1 MTKENQIIKQK
12 NVNQHTSILRK
23 DGIIQDLEAQI
34 ISLRQSS
41 YDQESVLKQ
50 GYNSLKQDLVQ
61 IQEMMKVQE
70 VEKLSLKNELVK
82 LEGL

>member
-1 MTKENQIIKQK
+1 
-12 NVNQHTSILRK
+12 
-23 DGIIQDLEAQI
+23 
-34 ISLRQSS
+34 
-41 YDQESVLKQ
+41 VLKQ

>member
-1 MTKENQIIKQK
+1 M
-12 NVNQHTSILRK
+12 
-23 DGIIQDLEAQI
+23 
-34 ISLRQSS
+34 
-41 YDQESVLKQ
+41 LKQ